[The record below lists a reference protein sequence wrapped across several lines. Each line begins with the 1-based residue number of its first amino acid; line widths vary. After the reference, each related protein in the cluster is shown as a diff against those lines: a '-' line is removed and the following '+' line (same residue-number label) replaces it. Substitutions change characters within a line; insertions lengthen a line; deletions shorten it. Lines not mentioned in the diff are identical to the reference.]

1 MDMVAGMANITYAQG
16 YDDAEDV
23 IDEKL
28 IAEAVEAAKKQRQQS
43 SLQDFRMHLNPKA
56 LTERI

>member
-1 MDMVAGMANITYAQG
+1 MANITYAQG